1 MLHLHAIDI
10 VIIVAYLLST
20 VLIGYWVSKR
30 ASQSMQ
36 NYFLGGNAMPWY
48 MLGISNASG
57 MFDISGTMLLVSWMF
72 VYGLKSVWIP
82 WLWPTFNQVFLMVYL
97 SAWLRRSKVMTGA
110 EWIKT
115 RFGTGPGAQLS
126 HVIVVIYAFV
136 SIIGFFTYAF
146 KGIGKFAQTYLPWHL
161 SANEYALILIAI
173 TAIYVIKGG
182 MISVVITEVVQ
193 FFILS
198 IASFAVGIIAMSK
211 VAPDMLRRV
220 VPAGWDNIFFGWHL
234 NLDWSTL
241 LPAATA
247 KIADD
252 RYELF
257 GFFVMMLLFK
267 GIPIS
272 AAGPAPNYDMQRV
285 LSAKNPREASIM
297 SAWVNVV
304 LTPPRYFLV
313 IGLTVLAA
321 AFFGPDLRAMGTHL
335 DFELVLPQAL
345 GRFVPM
351 GLLGFLIAGLLAA
364 FMSNFAATVNAAPPY
379 FVNDIYK
386 RYINPNA
393 SPKTYVRLSYLAS
406 FTVIVIGV
414 IFGWSVT
421 SVNEVVVWIV
431 SGLWGGYTASNVLK
445 WYWWRFNGYGYF
457 WGMVTGIASAL
468 AMPRIAPLFPFV
480 QHLMAKFTI
489 NMEVVIIFPL
499 VVGIS
504 LIGCLLG
511 TLLTKPES
519 DEVLMD
525 FYRRVRP
532 WGFWGPVLRKVLAE
546 DPGFK
551 RNRDFFRDMFNI
563 AIGIV
568 WQVSLVALPLYIVI
582 QEFQRAAI
590 ALGAIL
596 VTSLILKFT
605 WYDHLNEREVE
616 TDKAAAND
624 VSQEVTEML
633 LATQAEANVTSLDH
647 AALFAKYGFY
657 AGLAAM
663 FAFPRV
669 WGAVGMAIIGAVCAG
684 GGSALG
690 SAVGLFFDA
699 LNLKPA
705 EGDHLPSKLPL
716 AASALVLGII
726 GLVAW
731 YLPMAGLPI
740 TITGFMLGRSAL
752 LSTHRSLA
760 LKGMGL
766 SLVGLLLSAVNAY
779 VGALMMVQAGMAA
792 HGY

>member
-1 MLHLHAIDI
+1 MHLHVVDI

-20 VLIGYWVSKR
+20 VLIGYWVSNR

-36 NYFLGGNAMPWY
+36 NYFLGGNTMPWY

-82 WLWPTFNQVFLMVYL
+82 WLWPTFNQIFLMVYL
-97 SAWLRRSKVMTGA
+97 SAWLRRSNVMTGA

-115 RFGTGPGAQLS
+115 RFGTGRGAQLS
-126 HVIVVIYAFV
+126 HIIVVVYAFV

-198 IASFAVGIIAMSK
+198 VASFAVGIIAMSK
-211 VAPDMLRRV
+211 VAPDMLHRV

-234 NLDWSTL
+234 GLDWTTI
-241 LPAATA
+241 LPAATQ
-247 KIADD
+247 KIAED

-285 LSAKNPREASIM
+285 LSAKNPREASMM
-297 SAWVNVV
+297 SAWVNIV
-304 LTPPRYFLV
+304 LTPPRYFL
-313 IGLTVLAA
+313 IMGLTVLAA
-321 AFFGPDLRAMGTHL
+321 AFFGPDLRAMGTHM
-335 DFELVLPQAL
+335 DFELVLPMAL
-345 GRFVPM
+345 ARFVPV

-406 FTVIVIGV
+406 FSVIVIGV
-414 IFGWSVT
+414 LFGWNVT

-445 WYWWRFNGYGYF
+445 WYWWRFNGWGYF
-457 WGMVTGIASAL
+457 WGMLTGIGSAL
-468 AMPRIAPLFPFV
+468 LAPKIVPMLPFV
-480 QHLMAKFTI
+480 QNLLAHFSI
-489 NMEVVIIFPL
+489 NMEVVVIFPM

-511 TLLTKPES
+511 TLLTKAE
-519 DEVLMD
+519 DDAVLMD

-546 DPGFK
+546 DPSFK
-551 RNRDFFRDMFNI
+551 RNKDFFRDMFNI
-563 AIGIV
+563 AVGIV

-582 QEFQRAAI
+582 REWDRVAMAA
-590 ALGAIL
+590 GSIL
-596 VTSLILKFT
+596 LTSLILKFT
-605 WYDHLNEREVE
+605 WFDHLTEREVE
-616 TDKAAAND
+616 TNKAA
-624 VSQEVTEML
+624 
-633 LATQAEANVTSLDH
+633 
-647 AALFAKYGFY
+647 
-657 AGLAAM
+657 
-663 FAFPRV
+663 
-669 WGAVGMAIIGAVCAG
+669 
-684 GGSALG
+684 
-690 SAVGLFFDA
+690 
-699 LNLKPA
+699 
-705 EGDHLPSKLPL
+705 
-716 AASALVLGII
+716 
-726 GLVAW
+726 
-731 YLPMAGLPI
+731 
-740 TITGFMLGRSAL
+740 
-752 LSTHRSLA
+752 
-760 LKGMGL
+760 KGER
-766 SLVGLLLSAVNAY
+766 
-779 VGALMMVQAGMAA
+779 
-792 HGY
+792 

>member
-1 MLHLHAIDI
+1 MHLSVVDLT
-10 VIIVAYLLST
+10 IIVAYLLST
-20 VLIGYWVSKR
+20 VFIGYWVSKR

-36 NYFLGGNAMPWY
+36 NYFLGGNSMPWY

-82 WLWPTFNQVFLMVYL
+82 WLWPTFNQIFLMVYL
-97 SAWLRRSKVMTGA
+97 SSWLRRSNVMTGA

-115 RFGTGPGAQLS
+115 RFGNGRGAQAS
-126 HVIVVIYAFV
+126 HLIVVIYAFV

-211 VAPDMLRRV
+211 VAPDMLHRV
-220 VPAGWDNIFFGWHL
+220 VPAGWDNILFGWHL
-234 NLDWSTL
+234 GLDWSTI
-241 LPAATA
+241 LPAATQ
-247 KIADD
+247 KIGED

-257 GFFVMMLLFK
+257 GFFVLMLLFK

-272 AAGPAPNYDMQRV
+272 MAGPAPNYDMQRV
-285 LSAKNPREASIM
+285 LSAKNPREASMM
-297 SAWVNVV
+297 SAWVNIV
-304 LTPPRYFLV
+304 LTPPRYFL
-313 IGLTVLAA
+313 IMGLTVLAA

-335 DFELVLPQAL
+335 DFETVLPMAL
-345 GRFVPM
+345 ARFVPM

-386 RYINPNA
+386 RYINPHA

-406 FTVIVIGV
+406 FSVIVIGV
-414 IFGWSVT
+414 LFGWNVT

-445 WYWWRFNGYGYF
+445 WYWWRFNGWGYF
-457 WGMVTGIASAL
+457 WGMLTGIGSAL
-468 AMPRIAPLFPFV
+468 LAPSIVPLLPFV
-480 QHLMAKFTI
+480 QTLLARFTI
-489 NMEVVIIFPL
+489 NMEVVIIFPM

-504 LIGCLLG
+504 LIGCVLG
-511 TLLTKPES
+511 TFLTKPEEE
-519 DEVLMD
+519 EVLIS

-546 DPGFK
+546 DPSFK
-551 RNRDFFRDMFNI
+551 RNMDFGRDMFNI

-582 QEFQRAAI
+582 QEWARVGMAAASI
-590 ALGAIL
+590 A

-605 WYDHLNEREVE
+605 WFDHLTEREVE
-616 TDKAAAND
+616 TTKASAND
-624 VSQEVTEML
+624 
-633 LATQAEANVTSLDH
+633 
-647 AALFAKYGFY
+647 
-657 AGLAAM
+657 
-663 FAFPRV
+663 
-669 WGAVGMAIIGAVCAG
+669 
-684 GGSALG
+684 
-690 SAVGLFFDA
+690 
-699 LNLKPA
+699 
-705 EGDHLPSKLPL
+705 
-716 AASALVLGII
+716 
-726 GLVAW
+726 
-731 YLPMAGLPI
+731 
-740 TITGFMLGRSAL
+740 
-752 LSTHRSLA
+752 
-760 LKGMGL
+760 
-766 SLVGLLLSAVNAY
+766 
-779 VGALMMVQAGMAA
+779 
-792 HGY
+792 

>member
-1 MLHLHAIDI
+1 MLQLHTLDI
-10 VIIVAYLLST
+10 IIIAAYLLST
-20 VLIGYWVSKR
+20 VLIGYWVSHR
-30 ASQSMQ
+30 ASRSMQ
-36 NYFLGGNAMPWY
+36 DYFLGGNAMPWY

-72 VYGLKSVWIP
+72 VYGIKSVWIP
-82 WLWPTFNQVFLMVYL
+82 WLWPTFNQIFLMVYL

-115 RFGTGPGAQLS
+115 RFGTGRGAQAS
-126 HVIVVIYAFV
+126 HLIVVVYAFV

-198 IASFAVGIIAMSK
+198 IASFAVGFIAMAK
-211 VAPDMLRRV
+211 VSPEMFHRV

-241 LPAATA
+241 LPAATE
-247 KIADD
+247 KVHQDG
-252 RYELF
+252 YGLF

-285 LSAKNPREASIM
+285 LSAKNPREASMM

-304 LTPPRYFLV
+304 LTPPRYFL
-313 IGLTVLAA
+313 IMGLTVLAA
-321 AFFGPDLRAMGTHL
+321 AFFGPNLRAMGTNM
-335 DFELVLPQAL
+335 DFELVLPYAL
-345 GRFVPM
+345 GKFVPM

-406 FTVIVIGV
+406 LTVIVVGVAIG
-414 IFGWSVT
+414 WNVT

-445 WYWWRFNGYGYF
+445 WYWWRFNGWGYF
-457 WGMVTGIASAL
+457 WGMVTGIAAAL
-468 AMPRIAPLFPFV
+468 GMPSIVKQVPIVR
-480 QHLMAKFTI
+480 HLLATYSI
-489 NMEVVIIFPL
+489 NMEVVFIFPI

-504 LIGCLLG
+504 LIGCLMG
-511 TLLTKPES
+511 TLLTKPEE
-519 DEVLMD
+519 DAVLKD

-532 WGFWGPVLRKVLAE
+532 WGFWGPVLRRVLAE
-546 DPGFK
+546 DPSFK
-551 RNRDFFRDMFNI
+551 RNKDFFRDIFNI
-563 AIGIV
+563 AVGIT
-568 WQVSLVALPLYIVI
+568 WQIALVALPLYVVI
-582 QEFQRAAI
+582 REWTRAALAAAI
-590 ALGAIL
+590 ILG
-596 VTSLILKFT
+596 TSAILKFT
-605 WYDHLNEREVE
+605 WYDHLSAREVE

-624 VSQEVTEML
+624 
-633 LATQAEANVTSLDH
+633 
-647 AALFAKYGFY
+647 K
-657 AGLAAM
+657 
-663 FAFPRV
+663 
-669 WGAVGMAIIGAVCAG
+669 
-684 GGSALG
+684 
-690 SAVGLFFDA
+690 
-699 LNLKPA
+699 
-705 EGDHLPSKLPL
+705 
-716 AASALVLGII
+716 
-726 GLVAW
+726 
-731 YLPMAGLPI
+731 
-740 TITGFMLGRSAL
+740 
-752 LSTHRSLA
+752 
-760 LKGMGL
+760 
-766 SLVGLLLSAVNAY
+766 
-779 VGALMMVQAGMAA
+779 
-792 HGY
+792 